1 MAGGD
6 SVAGTEAL
14 QARIAALE
22 SELEQAKSDLHTQ
35 RGEDTWFKGL
45 VEIAPDAMLVHDADR
60 KIIYINPAGVR
71 LFGANSVDR
80 IIGTLATSFI
90 HPDSR
95 EATKRENE
103 GSLGGAMPSRSPPE
117 QRRLRLD
124 GTDFYANVTATAI
137 IWNDKPA
144 TLVVVRD
151 ISGRIRDRKKYEA
164 AEKNRRETHARLLDA
179 IEAMP
184 EGFALFDADDRL
196 QIYNR
201 QYAERFSG
209 IADDFIQPGVTFNDI
224 VAETVKSGM
233 LVTEGPNCAKQA
245 QENHRN
251 LPSQQEVEYR
261 SGHWV
266 RRSKKRTRDGGVVSV
281 YTDITELKAREQA
294 LKDSE
299 RRYRKMI
306 EVLPCAVYERVQSP
320 TGKISFSHVSAD
332 VHEFTGLTAEE
343 IIEDASVLIKSIR
356 ADFRDRYRAHFQH
369 SAAHMAP
376 ADIEFPMISPDGNLR
391 WLHSS
396 GRPQHRA
403 DGSIVWDG
411 IMIDVTEKKIVQ
423 EIAERNHQWLL
434 QAIGSMPIG
443 FMLWDPDDRLVLW
456 NERVSNYHPDP
467 TMFREGLFF
476 EDLLILPYQEVQSR
490 SGRKAA
496 DEWLAERRRQHE
508 MVQGNYEFQ
517 GIEGQWFVLSE
528 RRTVDGFTVTML
540 LNVTDRHESERRLQ
554 ESEERYRAMINLS
567 PDAIYVHKL
576 GNIAVCNEAAVHMF
590 GASSADDLIGRELL
604 ELTHPDHHDFV
615 RERRSAMVEEGTR
628 TVFMR
633 QKRVRLDGSWFW
645 AEVAAAAIAWE
656 GERGGVVVIRD
667 VTAQTAA
674 EEELIR
680 SKEVAELANRAK
692 TEFLANISHELRTP
706 LNAIV
711 GFSDLMQREMLGPLG
726 NEQYASYVRDIYQS
740 GTHLH
745 DVINDIL
752 DLSKIEAGQMELRET
767 SVDVRQIIERCIRV
781 VATRATDNG
790 LKVITDLPDTM
801 PFIIADERKLKQ
813 ILINLMS
820 NAVKF
825 TEKGGTVTIEA
836 TSGINEAV
844 TIRVT
849 DTGIGIAAE
858 NLAKVFRPFEQVDGS
873 LTRSHEGTGLGLSIT
888 KSLVELH
895 GGTFGLESEL
905 GVGTIATVTLPAARR
920 AAEPIAAE

>member
-1 MAGGD
+1 
-6 SVAGTEAL
+6 
-14 QARIAALE
+14 
-22 SELEQAKSDLHTQ
+22 
-35 RGEDTWFKGL
+35 
-45 VEIAPDAMLVHDADR
+45 
-60 KIIYINPAGVR
+60 
-71 LFGANSVDR
+71 
-80 IIGTLATSFI
+80 
-90 HPDSR
+90 
-95 EATKRENE
+95 
-103 GSLGGAMPSRSPPE
+103 
-117 QRRLRLD
+117 
-124 GTDFYANVTATAI
+124 
-137 IWNDKPA
+137 
-144 TLVVVRD
+144 
-151 ISGRIRDRKKYEA
+151 
-164 AEKNRRETHARLLDA
+164 
-179 IEAMP
+179 
-184 EGFALFDADDRL
+184 DRL

-209 IADDFIQPGVTFNDI
+209 IADDFIQPGVTFSDI

-233 LVTEGPNCAKQA
+233 LVTQSADPAKQA
-245 QENHRN
+245 LENHRN
-251 LPSQQEVEYR
+251 LPSQQEVRYR

-281 YTDITELKAREQA
+281 YSDITELKAREQT

-299 RRYRKMI
+299 RRYRKML
-306 EVLPCAVYERVQSP
+306 EVLPGAVYERVQSP
-320 TGKISFSHVSAD
+320 DGKILFSHVSAG
-332 VHEFTGLTAEE
+332 VHEVTGLTPEE
-343 IIEDASVLIKSIR
+343 IINDASIFIKSIR
-356 ADFRDRYRAHFQH
+356 ADFRDQYRAHFRH
-369 SAAHMAP
+369 SADHMVP
-376 ADIEFPMISPDGNLR
+376 SDIVFPLTGPDGSLR
-391 WLHSS
+391 WLHST
-396 GRPQHRA
+396 GRPQRRA

-456 NERVSNYHPDP
+456 NERVANYHPDP
-467 TMFREGLFF
+467 TLFREGLFF
-476 EDLLILPYQEVQSR
+476 DDMLILPHQDVQNR
-490 SGRKAA
+490 LGKEAA

-508 MVQGNYEFQ
+508 IVQGNYEFQ
-517 GIEGQWFVLSE
+517 GINGQWFVLSE

-540 LNVTDRHESERRLQ
+540 LDVTNRHESERRLQ
-554 ESEERYRAMINLS
+554 ESEERHRAMINLS
-567 PDAIYVHKL
+567 PDAIYAHKL
-576 GNIAVCNEAAVHMF
+576 GNIAFCNEAAMHMF
-590 GASSADDLIGRELL
+590 GASSADELIGRDILDV
-604 ELTHPDHHDFV
+604 THPDHHDFV
-615 RERRSAMVEEGTR
+615 RERRSALVEEGTR

-706 LNAIV
+706 LNAII

-726 NEQYASYVRDIYQS
+726 NAQYVSYIRDIYQS

-767 SVDVRQIIERCIRV
+767 SVDVRRAIERCIRV

-790 LKVITDLPDTM
+790 LKVITDLPDTLH
-801 PFIIADERKLKQ
+801 FVIADERKLKQ

-825 TEKGGTVTIEA
+825 TEKGGTVTVEA
-836 TSGINEAV
+836 RSGPGKGII
-844 TIRVT
+844 IRII
-849 DTGIGIAAE
+849 DTGIGISEE
-858 NLAKVFRPFEQVDGS
+858 NMNKVFRPFEQVDGS
-873 LTRSHEGTGLGLSIT
+873 LSRSHDGTGLGLPLT

-895 GGTFGLESEL
+895 GGTLALESEI
-905 GVGTIATVTLPAARR
+905 GVGTIATVTLPAARLADQAL
-920 AAEPIAAE
+920 AAE